1 MKRKEHT
8 KGRDFHGKSLERSF
22 LPPLPTLP
30 IKNLHDIGREG
41 FKSEDQG
48 KVTCAL
54 SPALSFRDTHSKHT
68 YKGKRR
74 TYHRRTHRRTRQQA
88 HTSPAKGQSSNPG
101 SVRPYGEK
109 ILCTAPSTPPPPKGV
124 WEILFVGRAHSAETS
139 W

>member
-1 MKRKEHT
+1 MKRKEHP
-8 KGRDFHGKSLERSF
+8 KGRDVDGESLKRSF
-22 LPPLPTLP
+22 LPPPPTHPLE
-30 IKNLHDIGREG
+30 NLHDIGRKG

-54 SPALSFRDTHSKHT
+54 SPALSFRVTHSNTHSK
-68 YKGKRR
+68 GERR
-74 TYHRRTHRRTRQQA
+74 TYHRKIHRRTRQQA
-88 HTSPAKGQSSNPG
+88 HTPPAKGQSSNPG

-124 WEILFVGRAHSAETS
+124 WELLFVGRAHSAETS